1 MNPYYNLSPE
11 QRRVQQLAAEFNAD
25 EQLWRSLAGKR
36 RLRRKL
42 HPCLSVRIQKQ
53 LDLLEFAAMHPAQ
66 DCVGRFIHT

>member
-1 MNPYYNLSPE
+1 MNFYSNLPLE
-11 QRRVQQLAAEFNAD
+11 QRRAGQLVAEFNAD
-25 EQLWRSLAGKR
+25 EQLWRRLRGNR

-42 HPCLSVRIQKQ
+42 HPHLSVRIQKR

>member
-1 MNPYYNLSPE
+1 MNTYYNLSPE
-11 QRRVQQLAAEFNAD
+11 QRRVQQLVAEINAD
-25 EQLWRSLAGKR
+25 EQFWRSLRGNR

-42 HPCLSVRIQKQ
+42 HPHLSVRIQKQ